1 MREAAI
7 DLTEALFEAFT
18 ARDVEAMI
26 GLLDPEMEFFPIGTA
41 RLTGIDAPYRGHDG
55 MQRYFADVD
64 LVWQELRVIPQHYEL
79 TDDRV
84 LVTGRVYARDRQGG
98 VIDSPAGWLW
108 VIKDGRFTRGQVF
121 DDPDE
126 ARQAAA
132 AAAAASET

>member
-7 DLTEALFEAFT
+7 ELTEAMFEAFT
-18 ARDVEAMI
+18 ARDVEAMV

-41 RLTGIDAPYRGHDG
+41 RLTGSDAPYRGHDG
-55 MQRYFADVD
+55 MRRYFADVED
-64 LVWQELRVIPQHYEL
+64 VWQELRVVPQHYEL
-79 TDDRV
+79 TGDRV

-108 VIKDGRFTRGQVF
+108 EIKDRRFTRGQVF

-126 ARQAAA
+126 ARKA
-132 AAAAASET
+132 AAAAASEA

>member
-7 DLTEALFEAFT
+7 ELTEAMFEAFT
-18 ARDVEAMI
+18 ARDLEAMVA
-26 GLLDPEMEFFPIGTA
+26 LLDPQLVFLPVGTA

-55 MQRYFADVD
+55 IRRYFADVD
-64 LVWQELRVIPQHYEL
+64 RVWQELRVIPQSYEVTGEL
-79 TDDRV
+79 V

-108 VIKDGRFTRGQVF
+108 LIEGQRFKRGQVF
-121 DDPDE
+121 DDPDQ

-132 AAAAASET
+132 AALAES